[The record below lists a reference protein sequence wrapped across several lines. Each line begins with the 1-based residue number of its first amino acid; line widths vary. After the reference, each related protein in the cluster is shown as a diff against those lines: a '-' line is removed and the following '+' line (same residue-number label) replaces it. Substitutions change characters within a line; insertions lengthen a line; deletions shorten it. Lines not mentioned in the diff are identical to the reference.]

1 MSRKQKFS
9 EIDAEKVRRQ
19 AAELGH
25 VVGEQAGKAGEA
37 AASLAEHGKVWATDV
52 AAPKLDK
59 AWRDGVK
66 ATAPKIEA
74 VAEKALPAVDTARD
88 KLVDDYI
95 PRLQKAMHD
104 AAAAAGGED
113 NIKDKAGKAGKAAQK
128 ALKKKPKSHRG
139 AKTVGWILVGTA
151 AAGTGYLLWRRTQPV
166 EDPWAEEYWEDA
178 TSTPPT
184 TPEVTAVP
192 PVEDAEPAGDLAETV
207 ADADATTQE
216 TAADAPVD
224 LGRGGESATTEK

>member
-25 VVGEQAGKAGEA
+25 VIGEQAGKAGEA
-37 AASLAEHGKVWATDV
+37 AASLAEQGKVWATDV

-74 VAEKALPAVDTARD
+74 AAEKARPAVDTARD
-88 KLVDDYI
+88 KLVEDYI
-95 PRLQKAMHD
+95 PRLQQAMHD
-104 AAAAAGGED
+104 AAAAAAGED
-113 NIKDKAGKAGKAAQK
+113 NIKDRAGKAGKAAKK
-128 ALKKKPKSHRG
+128 ALTKPTKSHRG

-178 TSTPPT
+178 TSA
-184 TPEVTAVP
+184 PEVSTVP
-192 PVEDAEPAGDLAETV
+192 PVADAEPAADIAEVV
-207 ADADATTQE
+207 ADADAE
-216 TAADAPVD
+216 AAEQAAESPVD
-224 LGRGGESATTEK
+224 LGRGGETATDKTKK